1 MNGTLCVPILIL
13 YLSVYL
19 IPFYYKQQLYYLQLR
34 ALILRYKMICNRNIL
49 LTLLISS
56 ASAFTSFPSPTRN
69 RNRNRNRNRSPAFHI
84 HIHTKSTST
93 SLDAA
98 VKKVFI
104 DGETGTTGLQVRERL
119 SKRDD
124 IEIISP
130 PSELRKDDE
139 TRKKFINEADA
150 VILCLPDDASIEAAS
165 WVEAGNDRTVLI
177 DASTAFRVDDT
188 WTYGFPG

>member
-1 MNGTLCVPILIL
+1 
-13 YLSVYL
+13 
-19 IPFYYKQQLYYLQLR
+19 
-34 ALILRYKMICNRNIL
+34 MICNRNIL

-56 ASAFTSFPSPTRN
+56 ASAFTSFPSPR
-69 RNRNRNRNRSPAFHI
+69 RNRSPAFHI
-84 HIHTKSTST
+84 HIRTKST

-130 PSELRKDDE
+130 PSDLRKDDE

-165 WVEAGNDRTVLI
+165 WVEADNDRTVLI

>member
-1 MNGTLCVPILIL
+1 
-13 YLSVYL
+13 
-19 IPFYYKQQLYYLQLR
+19 
-34 ALILRYKMICNRNIL
+34 MICNRNIL